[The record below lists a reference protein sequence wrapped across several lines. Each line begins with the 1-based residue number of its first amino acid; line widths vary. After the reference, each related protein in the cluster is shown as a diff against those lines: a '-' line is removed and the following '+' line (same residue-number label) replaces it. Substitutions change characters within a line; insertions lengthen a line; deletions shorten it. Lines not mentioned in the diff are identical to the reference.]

1 MPNLPAMGG
10 LASSKSPESKM
21 DIIQRADGGQSGLR
35 SPLDQAKGSNRTEK
49 LVKSIQNV
57 QFPASTDRKPIN
69 KKETTQGQKRPLQGS
84 AHQLHHTL
92 IQAHLAK

>member
-10 LASSKSPESKM
+10 LASSTSPRSKVDM
-21 DIIQRADGGQSGLR
+21 VRRAGGGQSGLR

-57 QFPASTDRKPIN
+57 QFPASPDRKAVN

-92 IQAHLAK
+92 I